1 VKKLILITLVL
12 IGILSLGAQNT
23 KLGYVNTD
31 RILLDSNEAA
41 EISRLFQL
49 DRQNW
54 TNQIRSLDEE
64 IKQMERDFEI
74 RRLAVSEATKRDL
87 QAQIDAKKAEAGQL
101 LEDYFG
107 EGGRAET
114 RYRELIDPLTKKIHD
129 IIVKIAKDENYT
141 MILDVSM
148 GVVLYAA
155 PSIDLTE
162 QVLQELNKDTIKP
175 TDTPEIPGTE
185 IKPGET
191 TDPFGTIN
199 DPFGENKDPFGDF
212 GGETKPDEFKP

>member
-1 VKKLILITLVL
+1 L
-12 IGILSLGAQNT
+12 LSLASVYAQST

-41 EISRLFQL
+41 EIARLFQL

-54 TNQIRSLDEE
+54 TNQIRSKDEE

-74 RRLAVSEATKRDL
+74 RRLSISEANKRELQTQINTK
-87 QAQIDAKKAEAGQL
+87 KEEAGRL
-101 LEDYFG
+101 LEQYFG
-107 EGGRAET
+107 ENGRAEQ

-129 IIVKIAKDENYT
+129 IITKIAEDEKYT

-155 PSIDLTE
+155 PSIDITD
-162 QVLQELNKDTIKP
+162 QILQELNKDTIKP
-175 TDTPEIPGTE
+175 GDVPTQPQPGFE
-185 IKPGET
+185 P
-191 TDPFGTIN
+191 P
-199 DPFGENKDPFGDF
+199 KDPFADQKQDGF
-212 GGETKPDEFKP
+212 GGFTDGFGEDPKPQAPKP